1 MKYFISFLLIF
12 TFIGILISNFHINA
26 PKLDIQGLWHDFS
39 KPYDQFA
46 YLDYNNANYG
56 MFNVFRDIYNGIIMF
71 LNAIITVI
79 NGIWIAF
86 QFLFRLAVFIGSIIW
101 FIFAFITFLIT
112 IPFLNIVISIIL
124 IIILWDLIKFIRGIA
139 HR

>member
-12 TFIGILISNFHINA
+12 IFIGILISHFHIDA
-26 PKLDIQGLWHDFS
+26 PKLDLQGLWNDFT
-39 KPYDQFA
+39 KQYEQFS
-46 YLDYNNANYG
+46 YLEYNNSDYG
-56 MFNVFRDIYNGIIMF
+56 FLNVFKDIYNGLISF
-71 LNAIITVI
+71 LNAIITII

-86 QFLFRLAVFIGSIIW
+86 QFLFRLAVFLGSMIW
-101 FIFAFITFLIT
+101 FIFAFITFLFT

-124 IIILWDLIKFIRGIA
+124 VIIVWDFLKFIRGLS